1 MASGR
6 PTTTMVDQLGTLYSL
21 GAVGSLPDD
30 RLVEIFLARDDRT
43 ASEAAFSVLVDRHG
57 AMVLSVCQRVLQNP
71 HDAHDAFQATFLVLV
86 RKAASIRRRD
96 SVGGWLFGIARRV
109 AVRARLEAARRR
121 QRLEKLGTERQ
132 NSNDDAM
139 AIATEPEPDYG
150 PLIAEIDRLPERF
163 RAPIVLHYFE
173 GLSAEAAA
181 ERLGCPRGTIL
192 SRLAR
197 ARERL
202 RRRLEHRGVALEAL
216 MPATLNSGRLF
227 SSAMVP
233 SSLVQST
240 VRAASCLALAGT
252 AIESVVPANV
262 ATLSSGVV
270 RNLMFAK
277 VKVALVLVILGMA
290 SATIGLS
297 MAAHVDQKRR
307 PADSERKTVSKQV
320 NDPQPVAAP
329 RVKEN
334 PKGAPVAIKGQ
345 VLGPWGNPIAGA
357 QILLGLPDTE
367 PGTWTSPRRL
377 AISGADGRFE
387 VALPGEA
394 QGLSGAR
401 GTDRPAIAAVAPG
414 FGSDWI
420 KIDPEGAGNGLTL
433 RLRRDD
439 VPIDGRLTGLEGRP
453 LPDLTVYAA
462 YLMELPA
469 GFLKKLTENAGQ
481 MNPGLWGEMR
491 NSLILGKEG
500 PISPVRTGSDGRF
513 HLTGVGCDRGVLLLI
528 EGESVEQSFAMV
540 YTSSDPAYIPPILPS
555 DGSGERKLFG
565 PRFELTVAPGRVIE
579 GVIRDTDSGRPV
591 SGVKVRSWAIGVTT
605 SDAQGRFRI
614 PGQPKRS
621 DNIVEVTTEGRPYI
635 KVDKLVG
642 DPPGL
647 GPIRVDVALKR
658 GVWVEGKVTNGAD
671 GRPVRAIVQY
681 YPMRDNPHLKECPD
695 ASFLDNNVSDEA
707 EFPTDANGRFRAVT
721 LPGGGILTVR
731 TVERNF
737 LTAKPLS
744 PKDAGNVLHAAN
756 FDYQMKQYEALVPIN
771 VGDAETVTIP
781 DIVVTRGRTQH
792 VKVVGPDGK
801 PVAATRLFS
810 NLIQDLSGEPS
821 SGAEFTFVHP
831 DPDADEAILVVNQ
844 DETAGTLLTVKGNEP
859 DPIAITL
866 QTAGTVTGRLV
877 DEEGRPRPN
886 VPFVVMQD
894 LKTTRFERLS
904 VQPPTGPDGRFR
916 ISGLIPGVS
925 YNVDAIKNNTTNYSE
940 RFLGSIG
947 KGRWTIMPG
956 ETQNWGDVQVK
967 KYRP

>member
-21 GAVGSLPDD
+21 GAVGSL
-30 RLVEIFLARDDRT
+30 
-43 ASEAAFSVLVDRHG
+43 
-57 AMVLSVCQRVLQNP
+57 
-71 HDAHDAFQATFLVLV
+71 
-86 RKAASIRRRD
+86 
-96 SVGGWLFGIARRV
+96 
-109 AVRARLEAARRR
+109 
-121 QRLEKLGTERQ
+121 
-132 NSNDDAM
+132 
-139 AIATEPEPDYG
+139 
-150 PLIAEIDRLPERF
+150 
-163 RAPIVLHYFE
+163 
-173 GLSAEAAA
+173 
-181 ERLGCPRGTIL
+181 
-192 SRLAR
+192 
-197 ARERL
+197 
-202 RRRLEHRGVALEAL
+202 
-216 MPATLNSGRLF
+216 
-227 SSAMVP
+227 
-233 SSLVQST
+233 
-240 VRAASCLALAGT
+240 
-252 AIESVVPANV
+252 
-262 ATLSSGVV
+262 
-270 RNLMFAK
+270 
-277 VKVALVLVILGMA
+277 
-290 SATIGLS
+290 
-297 MAAHVDQKRR
+297 
-307 PADSERKTVSKQV
+307 
-320 NDPQPVAAP
+320 
-329 RVKEN
+329 
-334 PKGAPVAIKGQ
+334 
-345 VLGPWGNPIAGA
+345 
-357 QILLGLPDTE
+357 
-367 PGTWTSPRRL
+367 
-377 AISGADGRFE
+377 
-387 VALPGEA
+387 
-394 QGLSGAR
+394 
-401 GTDRPAIAAVAPG
+401 
-414 FGSDWI
+414 
-420 KIDPEGAGNGLTL
+420 
-433 RLRRDD
+433 
-439 VPIDGRLTGLEGRP
+439 
-453 LPDLTVYAA
+453 
-462 YLMELPA
+462 
-469 GFLKKLTENAGQ
+469 
-481 MNPGLWGEMR
+481 
-491 NSLILGKEG
+491 
-500 PISPVRTGSDGRF
+500 
-513 HLTGVGCDRGVLLLI
+513 
-528 EGESVEQSFAMV
+528 EQSFAMV

-565 PRFELTVAPGRVIE
+565 PRFELTVAPGRVID
-579 GVIRDTDSGRPV
+579 GVIRDSDSGRLV

-605 SDAQGRFRI
+605 SDARGRFRI

-621 DNIVEVTTEGRPYI
+621 DNIVEVTTEGQPYI
-635 KVDKLVG
+635 KVDKPVA

-647 GPIRVDVALKR
+647 GQIHLDVILKR

-707 EFPTDANGRFRAVT
+707 EFPTDANGRFRAVA

-810 NLIQDLSGEPS
+810 NLIRDLSGEVS

-831 DPDADEAILVVNQ
+831 DPDTDEAILVVNQ
-844 DETAGTLLTVKGNEP
+844 DETAGTLLAVKGDEP

-886 VPFVVMQD
+886 VPFLVMQD

-916 ISGLIPGVS
+916 INGLIPGVS

-947 KGRWTIMPG
+947 KGRWTVKPG
-956 ETQNWGDVQVK
+956 EIQDWGDVQVK